1 MSIPKIILLI
11 WFAYAALAAILSVG
25 KQRDATTPA
34 RAATSVCLAGVIAF
48 LVVIA

>member
-11 WFAYAALAAILSVG
+11 WLAYAALSVILSVG

-34 RAATSVCLAGVIAF
+34 GAAVSVCLTGVIAF